1 MAVLLTLSDV
11 SKISLLFENTKMH
24 VLGSM
29 HEKNSDFLRKLFEIK
44 TQF

>member
-1 MAVLLTLSDV
+1 MAILLTFSDV

-24 VLGSM
+24 VLGRM
-29 HEKNSDFLRKLFEIK
+29 HEKNTDFIRKLFEIK